1 MSEDRAGTDTGER
14 DALDDLLEPDDDDLE
29 GDGEEAEAGEDEG
42 EEEPPEQEA
51 EAEPPPP
58 PQRSRAER
66 RIEALRKRAR
76 EAEATNKRLT
86 DQILGQTRQP
96 QAPPPPID
104 PYRQAEF
111 DRQEAERVQMMA
123 PHEVA
128 AYYANKTRQEV
139 SQYLQRG
146 QIEIADRLD
155 KQSFETIKANDPV
168 ARRLADAVEDQ
179 LIAARRDGM
188 NPTREMCLNTVF
200 GREMRAKAQR
210 QADKQRTQGRRRIAA
225 QTTRPGG
232 NGSTAASP
240 RGQRRR
246 DDSDEALEARLKGVT
261 MGDIW

>member
-1 MSEDRAGTDTGER
+1 MSEDRAGSDSGER
-14 DALDDLLEPDDDDLE
+14 DDLE
-29 GDGEEAEAGEDEG
+29 GDGEEAETGEDEG
-42 EEEPPEQEA
+42 DEEPPEQET
-51 EAEPPPP
+51 EAEPPPAA
-58 PQRSRAER
+58 PQRNRAER

-96 QAPPPPID
+96 QAPPPQID
-104 PYRQAEF
+104 PYRQAEY

-139 SQYLQRG
+139 SQQMLRG
-146 QIEIADRLD
+146 QIETRDMLDR
-155 KQSFETIKANDPV
+155 QHFETLKGADPI
-168 ARRLADAVEDQ
+168 ARRMSDAVENL
-179 LIAARRDGM
+179 LIAARNQGM
-188 NPTREMCLNTVF
+188 NPTREMCLNTLF
-200 GREMRAKAQR
+200 GQEMRAKAQR

-225 QTTRPGG
+225 QTTRPGS

-261 MGDIW
+261 MGDLW

>member
-1 MSEDRAGTDTGER
+1 MSEDRAGVDPGER

-42 EEEPPEQEA
+42 EEESPEQAA
-51 EAEPPPP
+51 EAEPEPK
-58 PQRSRAER
+58 PQRNRAER

-96 QAPPPPID
+96 QAPPPQID
-104 PYRQAEF
+104 PYRQAEY

-128 AYYANKTRQEV
+128 AYYAQKTRQEV
-139 SQYLQRG
+139 SQQMLRG
-146 QIEIADRLD
+146 QIETRDMLDR
-155 KQSFETIKANDPV
+155 QHFETIKSADPI
-168 ARRLADAVEDQ
+168 ARRMADAVENL
-179 LIAARRDGM
+179 LIAARNQGM
-188 NPTREMCLNTVF
+188 NPTREMCLNTLF
-200 GREMRAKAQR
+200 GQEMRAKAQR